1 MNADPTAG
9 ADARSGGGDEGC
21 RPLTPI
27 AADGAVS
34 DALLA
39 FASLSR
45 AIDGRARL
53 SDVGSLVWMLLRQVV
68 PGDAMALFLL
78 DDEQDEVVIRYAAGL
93 HAPSLRGVTR
103 PTGTG
108 VAGWAAANRRSV
120 LNGDPA
126 LDLGFRAE
134 SAPAL
139 RSCVVAPL
147 LDTDTL
153 VAVLA
158 IYSTRPDAFGEDHA
172 RLLEVLGPNL
182 AATLVDAVITDHDNA
197 AAAPHLIA
205 PLTLVQ
211 RG

>member
-1 MNADPTAG
+1 MNADPTAA
-9 ADARSGGGDEGC
+9 ADARSEDGDGGC
-21 RPLTPI
+21 RPI
-27 AADGAVS
+27 AADRGVS

-68 PGDAMALFLL
+68 AGDAMALFLL
-78 DDEQDEVVIRYAAGL
+78 DDEHDEVVIRYAAGL
-93 HAPSLRGVTR
+93 HAPSLLGVTR
-103 PTGTG
+103 PTATG

-120 LNGDPA
+120 LNANPA

-147 LDTDTL
+147 LDTDSL

-172 RLLEVLGPNL
+172 RLLEVLGPSL
-182 AATLVDAVITDHDNA
+182 AATLVDAVIADHDSA
-197 AAAPHLIA
+197 AAAPNPTA

>member
-1 MNADPTAG
+1 MNLDPTAG
-9 ADARSGGGDEGC
+9 ADARSGDGDEGC
-21 RPLTPI
+21 RSLTPI
-27 AADGAVS
+27 AADSGVS

-45 AIDGRARL
+45 ALDGRARL

-93 HAPSLRGVTR
+93 HAPSLLGVTR
-103 PTGTG
+103 PMATG

-120 LNGDPA
+120 RNADPA

-134 SAPAL
+134 SAPPL
-139 RSCVVAPL
+139 ESCVVAPL
-147 LDTDTL
+147 LDTDSL

-172 RLLEVLGPNL
+172 RLLELLGPSL
-182 AATLVDAVITDHDNA
+182 AATLVDAVITDHDSA
-197 AAAPHLIA
+197 AAAPALIA